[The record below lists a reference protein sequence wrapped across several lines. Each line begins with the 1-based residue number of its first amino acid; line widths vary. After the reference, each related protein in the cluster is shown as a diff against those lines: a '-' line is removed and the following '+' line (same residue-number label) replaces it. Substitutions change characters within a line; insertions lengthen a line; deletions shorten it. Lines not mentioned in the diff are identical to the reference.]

1 MNSNNNDSNFD
12 YLIHQSHY
20 GRGYDEY
27 NFQVDIMKDS
37 GDLLD
42 LIKQSKDCEEGIE
55 NGAVVVFT
63 EKQYI
68 PAFNRGMGSGPHDAT
83 LARLYSLLTDKK
95 ELGFFTVMHYCHKLE
110 EKLIH
115 ARIYS
120 EKETKMSKVNN
131 IISFSF
137 NREKKISEKE
147 YESFLAFYNEYA
159 WLIKRENF
167 KVSLMGRDK
176 TIDEVKEYF
185 ESIIDYDFNLKEIF
199 EENDIIGISLENNIK
214 KR

>member
-1 MNSNNNDSNFD
+1 MNSNDYNYD
-12 YLIHQSHY
+12 YLNHQAHY

-27 NFQVDIMKDS
+27 NFDIDIMNDS
-37 GDLLD
+37 GDLIN
-42 LIKQSKDCEEGIE
+42 LIKQAKDCEEGIE

-68 PAFNRGMGSGPHDAT
+68 TAFNRGMGNGPHNAT
-83 LARLYSLLTDKK
+83 FARIYSLLTDKK
-95 ELGFFTVMHYCHKLE
+95 ELGFFSVMQYCHKLE
-110 EKLIH
+110 DTLIH

-120 EKETKMSKVNN
+120 EKETRMSKVNN

-137 NREKKISEKE
+137 NRDKKISQKE

-167 KVSLMGRDK
+167 KVSLMGRDR
-176 TIDEVKEYF
+176 TIDEIKDYF
-185 ESIIDYDFNLKEIF
+185 ESIVDYDFNLSSIF
-199 EENDIIGISLENNIK
+199 EENDIIGINMEGNGK
-214 KR
+214 VR